1 MPGPDGAPGEKGE
14 TVSLLNRHFVTL
26 YFLIFFLM
34 YDFVSW
40 GRIISLTM
48 DMYLCE
54 SFLVCLKRLI
64 HLDSSE
70 C

>member
-1 MPGPDGAPGEKGE
+1 MPGPDGTPGEKGE
-14 TVSLLNRHFVTL
+14 TVSLPNRHLVTL

-48 DMYLCE
+48 DMYLCK
-54 SFLVCLKRLI
+54 SFFSIFEVI
-64 HLDSSE
+64 DSSGQF
-70 C
+70 